1 METPDDDVNNT
12 QRSEEKPLEETS
24 GNHLQEAPIYRSEGG
39 ARYRQGVLGSS
50 SEIRFLLADG
60 WFSKGSWPVIGR
72 SPYCMPCESRLS

>member
-39 ARYRQGVLGSS
+39 AEYRQGVPGITLDL
-50 SEIRFLLADG
+50 F
-60 WFSKGSWPVIGR
+60 PIG
-72 SPYCMPCESRLS
+72 